1 MVLGPDPSRRCEIS
15 PEDTKALGSPS
26 PAVAFTGRLCLL
38 LRFNP
43 LSIASSALPAGIKES
58 LKDEEVT
65 EGQAA
70 TLRCELTKVAQVEW
84 RKGSRLLKVSDK
96 YKMRQEGTVMKLLVH
111 DVELKDA
118 GEYTCVCGE
127 QKTTAALIVHGKNCT
142 CISVLFCFSLP
153 AQHYW
158 LCVHL

>member
-1 MVLGPDPSRRCEIS
+1 M
-15 PEDTKALGSPS
+15 PS
-26 PAVAFTGRLCLL
+26 PFLPPPLPFTRSLCLL

-43 LSIASSALPAGIKES
+43 LSVASSALPARIKES

-70 TLRCELTKVAQVEW
+70 SLRCELTKVAQVEW
-84 RKGSRLLKVSDK
+84 RKGSSLLKASDK
-96 YKMRQEGTVMKLLVH
+96 YKMRQEGTVMKLLIH

-127 QKTTAALIVHGKNCT
+127 QETTAALIVHGKKHIP
-142 CISVLFCFSLP
+142 ISVLLWFSLP
-153 AQHYW
+153 AHRYW
-158 LCVHL
+158 LCVHLWLNLFV